1 MPSQSGESEHSEKFS
16 RELENIKT
24 KQRLTMEQLKYKL
37 QQKESTA
44 DEMIHR
50 GKSVNWKTV
59 VEITQSEQKKKE
71 KKKKMNEDRGRDL

>member
-1 MPSQSGESEHSEKFS
+1 MSSQSGESEHSEKFS

-44 DEMIHR
+44 DEMIQR
-50 GKSVNWKTV
+50 GRSVNWKTV
-59 VEITQSEQKKKE
+59 VEITQSEQKKRKE
-71 KKKKMNEDRGRDL
+71 KKMNEDRGRDL